1 MTQLDYLI
9 DEIKK
14 HNEIILDINISEI
27 KNAILSNNITDKK
40 IRKQHIKNIHKQ
52 IREKKELANNMICP
66 KCGNKLVE
74 KTGKYGNFIGC
85 SNFPKCKY
93 TRN

>member
-1 MTQLDYLI
+1 MLEIDEKYFISIICFSNQAKVAVNCKTPVTQLDYLI

-40 IRKQHIKNIHKQ
+40 IRK
-52 IREKKELANNMICP
+52 
-66 KCGNKLVE
+66 
-74 KTGKYGNFIGC
+74 
-85 SNFPKCKY
+85 
-93 TRN
+93 